1 MSWVL
6 SWMWL
11 MGFFISHRRRAWYAR
26 EKNVVFI
33 VSLLYVFSW
42 RWIWILKMDI
52 DRGFKSDYE
61 RLFSCLHVFSPSFFS
76 SLSILAKKKQ
86 SDCFLSFFFFL
97 IFSLSFS
104 VSFFLSCWLA
114 CSIWIVVD
122 WYVTW
127 ISLSYVLLTRASYL
141 VSSLRLSCLWCTH
154 TRGRR
159 KKESNK
165 EEKKK
170 FVKCIM

>member
-42 RWIWILKMDI
+42 SWIWILKMDI
-52 DRGFKSDYE
+52 DRDFKSDYE
-61 RLFSCLHVFSPSFFS
+61 RFLSSLHVFSPSFFS

-86 SDCFLSFFFFL
+86 SDCFLCFFFFL
-97 IFSLSFS
+97 FLFFFFLRLTSSFHVDLRALYESLLMDMILDSALLMFFSL
-104 VSFFLSCWLA
+104 
-114 CSIWIVVD
+114 
-122 WYVTW
+122 
-127 ISLSYVLLTRASYL
+127 VLLILYHHYDCL
-141 VSSLRLSCLWCTH
+141 VCDVH
-154 TRGRR
+154 T
-159 KKESNK
+159 
-165 EEKKK
+165 
-170 FVKCIM
+170 